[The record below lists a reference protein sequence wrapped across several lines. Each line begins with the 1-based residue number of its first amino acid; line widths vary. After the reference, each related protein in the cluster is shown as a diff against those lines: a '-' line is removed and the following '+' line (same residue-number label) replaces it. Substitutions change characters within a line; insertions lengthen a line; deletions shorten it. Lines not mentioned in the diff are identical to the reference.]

1 MSINKKITEKEY
13 KSRIDIVVDYIL
25 KNLNKDISLQAL
37 SGVANYSPYH
47 LQKVF
52 KQVIGITPKQYII
65 KLKIETSLHLIVIH
79 SHKTIIELSAICG
92 FSSPSVFSRA
102 FKNYFGISPEKIGV
116 LTKRDKIETLKGLY
130 LNTSMNNSIQI
141 QQSFK
146 DLIQLLKT
154 HDIFNVDS
162 KCLGILSPHQ
172 GNIYKTFVS
181 VNPNQNVP
189 SKCKGKEIEIKGGKF
204 AVFKV
209 QGDMQETMKAAQYF
223 HHQWLPESG
232 YKIADTVIGYETFFG
247 DPATMSYNKIER
259 ELLIPIEP
267 F

>member
-1 MSINKKITEKEY
+1 
-13 KSRIDIVVDYIL
+13 
-25 KNLNKDISLQAL
+25 
-37 SGVANYSPYH
+37 

-116 LTKRDKIETLKGLY
+116 LTKREKIEILKKINHLPKLKTGKNYESTNEIEFNVRITKMETLKGLY